1 MYTFFFQYSDIY
13 YHIYSTIKCSHSFFL
28 SPPLPMFIFLFFFF
42 SFLFLE
48 KSLRMYVDSR

>member
-1 MYTFFFQYSDIY
+1 ML
-13 YHIYSTIKCSHSFFL
+13 SFFL
-28 SPPLPMFIFLFFFF
+28 SFSPPSPCSFFSFFFF

>member
-28 SPPLPMFIFLFFFF
+28 SPPLPMFIFLFFF

>member
-1 MYTFFFQYSDIY
+1 ML
-13 YHIYSTIKCSHSFFL
+13 SFFL
-28 SPPLPMFIFLFFFF
+28 SFSPPPHVHFSLFFF